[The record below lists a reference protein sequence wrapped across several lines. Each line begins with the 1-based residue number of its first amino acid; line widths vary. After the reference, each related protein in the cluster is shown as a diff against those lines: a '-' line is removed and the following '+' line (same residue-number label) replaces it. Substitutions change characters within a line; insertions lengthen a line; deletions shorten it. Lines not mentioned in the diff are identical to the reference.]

1 MNTFADQLTFLSDK
15 TWTRRGHMKYLTLL
29 RCFAASLLRCFAA
42 SLLRCI
48 ALLHQYQRTIKH
60 IVHRGKSLAFIEVTQ
75 GDIVL
80 AACSTNWV

>member
-1 MNTFADQLTFLSDK
+1 VNTFADQLTFLSDK
-15 TWTRRGHMKYLTLL
+15 TWTRRGHMKYLT
-29 RCFAASLLRCFAA
+29 LLRCFAA

>member
-1 MNTFADQLTFLSDK
+1 
-15 TWTRRGHMKYLTLL
+15 MKYLT
-29 RCFAASLLRCFAA
+29 
-42 SLLRCI
+42 LLRCI